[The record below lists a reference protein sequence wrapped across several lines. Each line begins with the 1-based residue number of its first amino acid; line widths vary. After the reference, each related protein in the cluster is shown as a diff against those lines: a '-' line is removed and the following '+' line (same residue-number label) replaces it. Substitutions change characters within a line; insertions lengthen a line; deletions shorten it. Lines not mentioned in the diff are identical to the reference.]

1 MQFLSSFL
9 EVTKTADSWRKMVTS
24 AKHRRYVNNK
34 DFLLKDMYSRYKGC
48 VKRIL
53 CCGDGVVL
61 SICEQL
67 QTFPSLITYKH
78 IFRGYLGPSLN
89 NMYTNDTIWKR
100 NFWPN
105 LKNVIN
111 MIFLCRNPPMES
123 LLETFLNCQVN
134 LPPEDD
140 VRLIRL
146 MQLFHVTIILRTWKN
161 KFSVHW
167 GINPSFFFANTSPP
181 PTLTSENCPSPLPFQ
196 AILPPTHWFFAKLAP
211 YKSDFSVNSH
221 NIKTFH
227 P

>member
-181 PTLTSENCPSPLPFQ
+181 PHPYIWKLSKSPPFPGNPSPYTLVFR
-196 AILPPTHWFFAKLAP
+196 
-211 YKSDFSVNSH
+211 
-221 NIKTFH
+221 KTG
-227 P
+227 PI